1 MKILMV
7 CLGNICRSPMAEG
20 ILRSKLEKEGIDAEV
35 HSAGTSSWH
44 AGENPDRRAI
54 AKTKSYGVDISKQ
67 VAQQFTSKHFE
78 EFDYIFVMDEENHRN
93 VMSLVKNEEHKSKV
107 DFLLNKSYLKS
118 NMNVPDPYFGGE
130 DGFEHVYQLID
141 QACEVIVEE
150 LIKKS
155 K

>member
-20 ILRSKLEKEGIDAEV
+20 ILRSKLVREGIDAEV
-35 HSAGTSSWH
+35 QSAGTSSWH

-78 EFDYIFVMDEENHRN
+78 VFDYIFVMDEENHRN

-130 DGFEHVYQLID
+130 DGFEHVYNLID